1 MTVDVAGDD
10 GDGDDVPALVDDA
23 PNLLV
28 FDSNNILPVD
38 LQQIVINQQSIS
50 SCGGVHG
57 NGSYPSFFK
66 LESNVSCRILW
77 W

>member
-23 PNLLV
+23 TNLLV

-50 SCGGVHG
+50 SCWGVHS
-57 NGSYPSFFK
+57 NGSDPSLFK
-66 LESNVSCRILW
+66 LESNVTCRVLW